1 MININNSS
9 DSKSII
15 DKFCGWCIG
24 LPFFAEL
31 SGGGIKLPDSH
42 FEMNGIPLHTSML
55 ALIILA
61 VGHKFNKIQLIFT
74 LLFIT
79 YFITCFFQDSSRS
92 LLAIQSIYFFAFYF
106 ILKSLSSER
115 LETISLSSI
124 KALILFVF
132 AHFCSLL
139 FFSTGSVLS
148 LFSNTANFWGIY
160 IIYQSH
166 LTYPLVLIMG
176 IWMTE
181 YQKVSLGSYQRTIFI
196 ILASLIIV
204 FLLRRASIAIL
215 LVFFICYR
223 PKISLLFSPI
233 IIGFLAFYSGAL
245 LDLSRFTNF
254 SRGNAWQDSLGIV
267 TDINYF
273 FLGNGVNNYSHNYL
287 MHTLTTHGIIFSS
300 IIFLIL
306 VFVVFTFFKKLR
318 YALPPITLLLA
329 FIFIDWNVN
338 ANLYQPYY
346 ASMLALTML
355 TLSTKTKRDIR
366 Y

>member
-1 MININNSS
+1 MTNIN
-9 DSKSII
+9 DFPGSKSII

-24 LPFFAEL
+24 LPLFAEL
-31 SGGGIKLPDSH
+31 SGSGIKLPDSH

-61 VGHKFNKIQLIFT
+61 MSHKFNKTQIIFT
-74 LLFIT
+74 LLFII
-79 YFITCFFQDSSRS
+79 YIISCFFQDSSRS
-92 LLAIQSIYFFAFYF
+92 LLAIQSIYFFTFYF
-106 ILKSLSSER
+106 ILKSLSPER
-115 LETISLSSI
+115 LETISLSSV
-124 KALILFVF
+124 KALMFFVI
-132 AHFCSLL
+132 AHFLSLL

-148 LFSNTANFWGIY
+148 LFSNTADFWGIY
-160 IIYQSH
+160 TIYQSH
-166 LTYPLVLIMG
+166 LTYPLVMIMA

-181 YQKVSLGSYQRTIFI
+181 YQKVSLGGYKRTIFI
-196 ILASLIIV
+196 IFASLIII

-233 IIGFLAFYSGAL
+233 ILGFIVFYSGAL
-245 LDLSRFTNF
+245 INFSRFTNF
-254 SRGNAWQDSLGIV
+254 QRGGAWQDSLDVI
-267 TDINYF
+267 TDINSF
-273 FLGNGVNNYSHNYL
+273 FLGNGINNYSHNYF

-306 VFVVFTFFKKLR
+306 AFVVATFFKKLR
-318 YALPPITLLLA
+318 YALPPLTLLLA

-355 TLSTKTKRDIR
+355 ILSTKTKRDMR

>member
-1 MININNSS
+1 MTNIKNFSG
-9 DSKSII
+9 SKSII
-15 DKFCGWCIG
+15 DKFCGWFIG
-24 LPFFAEL
+24 LPLFFEL
-31 SGGGIKLPDSH
+31 SGSGIKLPDSH
-42 FEMNGIPLHTSML
+42 YEMNGIPLHTSML

-61 VGHKFNKIQLIFT
+61 IGHKFNKIQLIFT
-74 LLFIT
+74 LLFIS

-106 ILKSLSSER
+106 ILKSQSSDR
-115 LETISLSSI
+115 LETISLSAI
-124 KALILFVF
+124 KALMLFVTI
-132 AHFCSLL
+132 HFFSLL

-148 LFSNTANFWGIY
+148 LFSNTADFWGIY
-160 IIYQSH
+160 VIYQSH

-196 ILASLIIV
+196 LMASFIIILLT
-204 FLLRRASIAIL
+204 RRASIVIL

-233 IIGFLAFYSGAL
+233 FIGLLAFYSGAL
-245 LDLSRFTNF
+245 FDLSRFTNF
-254 SRGNAWQDSLGIV
+254 SRGKAWNESLSIIS
-267 TDINYF
+267 DINSF
-273 FLGNGVNNYSHNYL
+273 FLGNGINNYSHNYF
-287 MHTLTTHGIIFSS
+287 MHTLSTHGIIFSL
-300 IIFLIL
+300 IICLVL
-306 VFVVFTFFKKLR
+306 VFVVFTFFKKVR

-355 TLSTKTKRDIR
+355 ILSTKTKRDFR

>member
-1 MININNSS
+1 MTNIKNFSG
-9 DSKSII
+9 SKSII
-15 DKFCGWCIG
+15 DKFCGWFIG
-24 LPFFAEL
+24 LPLFFEL
-31 SGGGIKLPDSH
+31 SGSGIKLPDSH
-42 FEMNGIPLHTSML
+42 YEMNGIPLHTSML
-55 ALIILA
+55 ALLILA
-61 VGHKFNKIQLIFT
+61 LGHKFNKVQLIFT

-106 ILKSLSSER
+106 ILKSLSSDR
-115 LETISLSSI
+115 LETISLSAI
-124 KALILFVF
+124 KALMFFVTI
-132 AHFCSLL
+132 HFFSLL
-139 FFSTGSVLS
+139 FFSTGSFLS
-148 LFSNTANFWGIY
+148 LFSNTADFWGIY
-160 IIYQSH
+160 VIYQSH

-204 FLLRRASIAIL
+204 LLLRRASLAIL

-245 LDLSRFTNF
+245 LDLSRFRNF

-273 FLGNGVNNYSHNYL
+273 FLGNGVNNYSHNYF

-355 TLSTKTKRDIR
+355 ILSTKTKRDIR